1 MTAATG
7 FEQYAADGALVTGGG
22 AAILLQLA
30 DPVVGRAVAAHSAF
44 AEDPM
49 RRLRHTL
56 SYVYA
61 VGLGSPEQSALV
73 AGFVDRAH
81 HGIPG
86 AVDPEHQLWV
96 AATLYAVGRDVHER
110 LFAPLSAELDAD
122 VLAGSARLGT
132 SLQLPAAAWPAD
144 RAAFDRYWTDA
155 VAGLQVTDDARAVA
169 RDLLHPR
176 RVPPWVRIMMPLA
189 RTVTPTLLPDPVA
202 SAYGF
207 TPRPRRERLAWAWLR
222 LLVRLAPRRIRSLP
236 SRRLLARLGSAPR
249 G

>member
-1 MTAATG
+1 MAAVTG
-7 FEQYAADGALVTGGG
+7 FERYAADGALVAGGG

-44 AEDPM
+44 ADDPV

-61 VGLGSPEQSALV
+61 VGLGSAEQSELV

-86 AVDPEHQLWV
+86 AGEPEHQLWV

-110 LFAPLSAELDAD
+110 LFAPLPAELDAD
-122 VLAGSARLGT
+122 VLAASARIGT
-132 SLQLPAAAWPAD
+132 SLQVPADDWPAD

-169 RDLLHPR
+169 RDLLRPR
-176 RVPPWVRIMMPLA
+176 RVPAWVRIMMPLA
-189 RTVTPTLLPDPVA
+189 RTITPTLLPDPVA
-202 SAYGF
+202 AAYGF
-207 TPRPRRERLAWAWLR
+207 PRRPRRERLAWAWLR
-222 LLVRLAPRRIRSLP
+222 LLVRLTPRRIRSLP
-236 SRRLLARLGSAPR
+236 SRRLLSDLGRTPR
-249 G
+249 R